1 MKRAADWELRFEPAE
16 TEDIRMIFSLSKA
29 LIDQYEDVDSIDYEK
44 VIGWVKRKLEKNI
57 ASYTRVMA
65 GGKLAGWY
73 CLDREPGELDDLYIL
88 PEHREMGLG
97 TAVIKKCIAECE
109 KPLWLYVFKKNVRA
123 ISLYRRMGFVI
134 REEVGKTR
142 YIMGR

>member
-1 MKRAADWELRFEPAE
+1 MEITYTPALP
-16 TEDIRMIFSLSKA
+16 EDRDPVFLLCKQ
-29 LIDQYEDVDSIDYEK
+29 LIDNYEDVSSIDYEK

-73 CLDREPGELDDLYIL
+73 CLDRETGELDDLYIL

-97 TAVIKKCIAECE
+97 AAVIKKCIAECE